1 MKKTFVSA
9 AMAVLLAISLAS
21 IAFAAPAAGN
31 QAVPFKGTWQAQEV
45 IIDPGPPTV
54 LHGIG
59 SGDATQL
66 GRYTIS
72 YDPVV
77 SLPTATTSGTFVAA
91 NGDTL
96 TFVGTGQAV
105 AAGGPGEFDIV
116 EQFTITGGTGRFA
129 GASGNVTLKR
139 HLSAI
144 TLASSGTFDGTLV
157 MALGN

>member
-1 MKKTFVSA
+1 MKKTFASA
-9 AMAVLLAISLAS
+9 VTAILLAIALAG
-21 IAFAAPAAGN
+21 IAFAAPAAAT
-31 QAVPFKGTWQAQEV
+31 QVPFKGTFQGQETV
-45 IIDPGPPTV
+45 VSGGNPTV
-54 LHGIG
+54 LHGVG
-59 SGDATQL
+59 SGNATLL
-66 GRYTIS
+66 GRYTLS

-77 SLPTATTSGTFVAA
+77 NQDFSATTSGTFVAA

-139 HLSAI
+139 HLSGI
-144 TLASSGTFDGTLV
+144 TLASYGTFDGTIVL
-157 MALGN
+157 AH